1 MKKVLIIEDEKFIG
15 ELYSKALTDAGYQVV
30 VVETGDEGLRQALAG
45 EFDIILL
52 DIMVPGLLGIDVLK
66 KIKQEHPEIKSKVI
80 ITTNLENSEDTRK
93 SIEKDADGYL
103 IKAEVS
109 PNDLVA
115 FLDQIKI

>member
-1 MKKVLIIEDEKFIG
+1 MKKVLIVEDEKFIG
-15 ELYSKALTDAGYQVV
+15 ELYSRALIDGGYEVV
-30 VVETGDEGLRQALAG
+30 IVETGDEGLTLALNG

-52 DIMVPGLLGIDVLK
+52 DIMVPGLLGIDFLK
-66 KIKQEHPEIKSKVI
+66 KIKLEHPEIKSKII

-109 PNDLVA
+109 PSELVT
-115 FLDQIKI
+115 FLDQVEI